1 MFLVTLYWYLVS
13 FIIYCGNDTKYP
25 AAAEKDLPKYVDEYS
40 DNSKVALSASALYN

>member
-25 AAAEKDLPKYVDEYS
+25 PPAEKDLPKYVDEYS
-40 DNSKVALSASALYN
+40 DNSKVALLASALYN